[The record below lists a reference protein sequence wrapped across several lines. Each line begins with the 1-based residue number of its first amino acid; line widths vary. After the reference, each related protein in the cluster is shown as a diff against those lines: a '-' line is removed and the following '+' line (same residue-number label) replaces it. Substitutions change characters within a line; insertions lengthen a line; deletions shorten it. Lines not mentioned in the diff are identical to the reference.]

1 MNTNGDGDDGDAAVG
16 DGNDAQSSLDTDG
29 SEDRCPS
36 ASSPL
41 RSLPGVRFL
50 RVLVST
56 NVESLIRLHGVKVF
70 DLTVR
75 LTHWTVGMRPYQ
87 WSPKLLSLDYL
98 VGFLPGARIIV
109 IKVSMAF
116 NQHIFVQKL

>member
-1 MNTNGDGDDGDAAVG
+1 VY
-16 DGNDAQSSLDTDG
+16 
-29 SEDRCPS
+29 
-36 ASSPL
+36 
-41 RSLPGVRFL
+41 
-50 RVLVST
+50 T

-70 DLTVR
+70 DQTVR

-109 IKVSMAF
+109 IQVLMAF
-116 NQHIFVQKL
+116 NQHISIQKL